1 MLVYAGSASLSVDL
15 SFSSGLAEALYT
27 IADGAV
33 DAIITTGNFDN
44 RNGGLYAK
52 GKFKAI
58 EPKILADAWRYDS
71 AVSAIVGGPGRAAF
85 GGVAAFDA
93 KIVDGAVNGIGSE
106 VRAASGL
113 LRKMQS
119 GLVRSYAFVIGLGAV
134 VLLAWFLLRGI
145 L

>member
-1 MLVYAGSASLSVDL
+1 MSI
-15 SFSSGLAEALYT
+15 SGTWAYSNKWLLLALAIL
-27 IADGAV
+27 IAVSGVVAAIAV
-33 DAIITTGNFDN
+33 
-44 RNGGLYAK
+44 YAK
-52 GKFKAI
+52 GKFKII
-58 EPKILADAWRYDS
+58 EQKILADAWRYDS
-71 AVSAIVGGPGRAAF
+71 AVSAIVGGPGREAF
-85 GGVAAFDA
+85 GGVATFDA
-93 KIVDGAVNGIGSE
+93 KVVDGAVNGIGSE